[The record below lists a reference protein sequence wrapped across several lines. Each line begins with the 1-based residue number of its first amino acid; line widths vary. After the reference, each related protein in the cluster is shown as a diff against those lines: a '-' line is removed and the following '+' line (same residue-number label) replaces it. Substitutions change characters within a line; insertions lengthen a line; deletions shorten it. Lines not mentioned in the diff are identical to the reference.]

1 MSFSY
6 YVGFE
11 NNAEFECENN
21 INKSF
26 VTIPLNLDAQQ
37 TLANLRLSQTRRDEA
52 AEVMADVYIKVRD
65 MRAQTNS
72 KSIVDDFSVEEN
84 LLG

>member
-26 VTIPLNLDAQQ
+26 VTIP
-37 TLANLRLSQTRRDEA
+37 LSQTRRDEA

-72 KSIVDDFSVEEN
+72 KSIVDDFSEEEN